1 VCKSWFILNRFQS
14 DNQALMNKLCEQQ
27 VEQELQRR
35 EKLAPTAFSTLLP
48 HPVGY
53 RKEAAQGGWPNE
65 SAADMWL
72 GANDNDGSGS
82 GGRVSGKKDD
92 AAADGG
98 VKSLWG
104 AWGDS
109 GIEWRGIGGNQQGS
123 SGWFNMCEPSC
134 SAQQVSGM
142 VVKDGSGA
150 EALHGRRDPDGF
162 YSTGVCVRARVH
174 VLKLFHVC
182 PHL

>member
-1 VCKSWFILNRFQS
+1 LFILNRFQS
-14 DNQALMNKLCEQQ
+14 DNEAFMNKLCEQQ
-27 VEQELQRR
+27 VERELQRR

-53 RKEAAQGGWPNE
+53 RKQAAQGGWPNE

-72 GANDNDGSGS
+72 GANDNDDSGS
-82 GGRVSGKKDD
+82 GGRVGGRKDD

-109 GIEWRGIGGNQQGS
+109 GIELRGIGGNQQES

-142 VVKDGSGA
+142 VVKDGAGA
-150 EALHGRRDPDGF
+150 EVLHGRKDPGGI
-162 YSTGVCVRARVH
+162 YSTGVCVRARVR
-174 VLKLFHVC
+174 VLKLLHVC